1 MTMALYVSLG
11 DKGPWGWGN
20 DLAPWLSVQHGFLV
34 ALGTAGLPEADRQ
47 KGEDSLNKVE
57 KKQQN
62 RDLRA
67 VCRWV
72 KKNWLLIIIT
82 ILFIF
87 ADTLSK
93 IWMQTDNISIGA
105 FMSSLTTVGL
115 AYITAGFTVSQNN
128 KKS

>member
-1 MTMALYVSLG
+1 MFRWVT
-11 DKGPWGWGN
+11 KG
-20 DLAPWLSVQHGFLV
+20 HGAGETIWPHGCQSRGLWE
-34 ALGTAGLPEADRQ
+34 TSGLPEADRQ

-82 ILFIF
+82 ILFIV

-115 AYITAGFTVSQNN
+115 AYITAGFTVSQSN

>member
-1 MTMALYVSLG
+1 MGNFWFTREDSL
-11 DKGPWGWGN
+11 KGG
-20 DLAPWLSVQHGFLV
+20 
-34 ALGTAGLPEADRQ
+34 
-47 KGEDSLNKVE
+47 DSLNKVNLDLE
-57 KKQQN
+57 KEQQN
-62 RDLRA
+62 RGFRA

-82 ILFIF
+82 ILFIV

-115 AYITAGFTVSQNN
+115 AYITAGFTVSQSN